1 MKLYLLTTGCYSD
14 YSVRGVFSSLEK
26 REEAIRLLFLSPADV
41 NDCEEFE
48 LDCASVLAEARVK
61 ETWRVEMTRDGS
73 VIYASP
79 IDFTH
84 AVSFAYL
91 RVRGYG
97 DAEGG
102 DAEGG
107 AVRLV
112 WEGNVPRG
120 PFAKEHAVKAANE
133 RRLQFI
139 ASGEWE
145 REEAKYARFQAEH
158 PQLFSRR
165 QIGQAAQAEP
175 AVCSSLPQP
184 DGSAA
189 ADEPRR

>member
-41 NDCEEFE
+41 NDCEEFD
-48 LDCASVLAEARVK
+48 LDDASTMAEARVK
-61 ETWRVEMTRDGS
+61 ETWRLEMARDGS
-73 VIYASP
+73 VVYASP
-79 IDFTH
+79 VDFDRAH
-84 AVSFAYL
+84 PGGYL
-91 RVRGYG
+91 HVRGFG
-97 DAEGG
+97 DPNE
-102 DAEGG
+102 G
-107 AVRLV
+107 AVQMV

-120 PFAKEHAVKAANE
+120 VFAKEHAIKSANE

-145 REEAKYARFQAEH
+145 REEAKYARFYAEP

-165 QIGQAAQAEP
+165 QIGQAAP

-184 DGSAA
+184 DGSA
-189 ADEPRR
+189 DCQPVL